1 MVNKTGKTKKEAL
14 DPSRVRHLIKK
25 GNARGISVFDL
36 GLVPYD
42 ESFQLQLELFESIR
56 KNDLPGVLLLLEH
69 PPVITIGSNRS
80 TENLLAEENVLSK
93 KGIAIVQSNR
103 GGDITLHAPGQLI
116 CYPVFN
122 LKYFKKDLTLFVHNL
137 EEVIIE
143 TLNIYN
149 IKGNRIKKHR
159 GVFTGTKKIA
169 SIGLKVRKWITIHG
183 LSLNISIDLSYF
195 ENIVACGLKDL
206 PQTSMSEILGKDIPI
221 NNVKELIKKSFE
233 NIFNMPFDK
242 IQDEISL

>member
-1 MVNKTGKTKKEAL
+1 MINKIGKIKKEVL
-14 DPSRVRHLIKK
+14 DTSGILQVIEEKDT
-25 GNARGISVFDL
+25 RGISVFDL

-42 ESFQLQLELFESIR
+42 ESFQLQLELFGSIR

-80 TENLLAEENVLSK
+80 TKNLLTQEAVLSK
-93 KGIAIVQSNR
+93 NGIAVIQSSR

-122 LKYFKKDLTLFVHNL
+122 LKYFKKDLTLFVCNL

-149 IKGNRIKKHR
+149 IVGNRIKKHR

-183 LSLNISIDLSYF
+183 LSLNINIDLSYF

-221 NNVKELIKKSFE
+221 NNVKELMRKSFE

-242 IQDEISL
+242 IQDKISL

>member
-1 MVNKTGKTKKEAL
+1 MVNRTGKTKKEVL
-14 DPSRVRHLIKK
+14 SPSKMLRSIK
-25 GNARGISVFDL
+25 GGDIGGISVFDL
-36 GLVPYD
+36 GLIPYD

-80 TENLLAEENVLSK
+80 TKNLLAGQDVLSG
-93 KGIAIVQSNR
+93 KGIDIVQSNR

-137 EEVIIE
+137 EEIIIE
-143 TLNIYN
+143 TLNVYN
-149 IKGNRIKKHR
+149 ISGNRVKKHR
-159 GVFTGTKKIA
+159 GVYAGTKKIA

-183 LSLNISIDLSYF
+183 LSLNINIDLSYF
-195 ENIVACGLKDL
+195 ENIVACGLKDF
-206 PQTSMSEILGKDIPI
+206 PQTSISEILGKDIPI
-221 NNVKELIKKSFE
+221 NNVKELMQKSFE
-233 NIFNMPFDK
+233 NIFNMPFNK
-242 IQDEISL
+242 IQG